1 MLELEINYIPF
12 LLSPIVVLLR
22 TQRDNE
28 EKAAEI
34 ERLRQEL
41 EKARQS
47 TVALTVEPTV
57 TVPRN
62 KLSPKNSPPMCRP
75 HSCHLDIADLA
86 PSGGPPLTGGG
97 DGAGDSSSP
106 HIPADTGT

>member
-1 MLELEINYIPF
+1 MSHIVI
-12 LLSPIVVLLR
+12 LLP

-41 EKARQS
+41 EKTRQS
-47 TVALTVEPTV
+47 TIAVTVEPTV
-57 TVPRN
+57 MVPRN